1 MEATADAQGTTT
13 ALPSHRGEDGCFSAP
28 AAGRQPAACDSGS
41 PTQNSPARAQE
52 KGLLSRLKRLTAQA
66 QPHTGKCLPRGGEEG
81 PQRATCTRSPVHTNV
96 LGQTQQV
103 RSHPP
108 LSARMPAFSLSGL
121 QGKQPHYNYKH
132 EKSHTE
138 FQDPRT
144 PKEGRPCLGQAPS
157 LDMGSRQ
164 RPPASFPSP
173 TPPHPDPANRPRGT
187 PASGLANV
195 QAVHHP
201 LIFSPKLPGSVH
213 HRAHESETKS
223 PNTRAERAG
232 AQGHGHPR
240 PSSPRAPARCSGF
253 SVGSASFSWL
263 LCHPFCPGGRPSIV
277 DLQSEARR
285 LQRGPAASG
294 SGHQPFLP
302 PPGGC

>member
-1 MEATADAQGTTT
+1 MLALLLCTRRWVASQQHVAQGPR
-13 ALPSHRGEDGCFSAP
+13 A
-28 AAGRQPAACDSGS
+28 
-41 PTQNSPARAQE
+41 QNSPARAQE
-52 KGLLSRLKRLTAQA
+52 KGLLSRLKRQTAQA

-103 RSHPP
+103 RSHAP

-138 FQDPRT
+138 FQDPCT
-144 PKEGRPCLGQAPS
+144 PKEDGPCLGQAPS

-173 TPPHPDPANRPRGT
+173 IPPHPDPADRPRGT

-195 QAVHHP
+195 QACHHP
-201 LIFSPKLPGSVH
+201 LIFSPKQPGPDH
-213 HRAHESETKS
+213 PRAHESETKS
-223 PNTRAERAG
+223 PNICAERAG

-240 PSSPRAPARCSGF
+240 ASAPRVPTPMP
-253 SVGSASFSWL
+253 WL
-263 LCHPFCPGGRPSIV
+263 LCGVGLLFMASVSPLLPGWPPSIV
-277 DLQSEARR
+277 DLYSGRGSTVRGPQASEG
-285 LQRGPAASG
+285 GPAARC